1 MKKLICFAF
10 IACAALAQA
19 VSVSNVSARQRWPWN
34 NLVDVSFDV
43 DGTAGAAYGV
53 EVRATCAD
61 GKQELTA
68 RTLRTEPIAKVGAN
82 KLVWDFG
89 ADYPNFRADDMKVS
103 VLVTPFS
110 DATPVYLII
119 DVSGGVSA
127 KTYPVR
133 YTTTDPVHT
142 VGAND
147 PCKTT
152 EIWLKRVKA
161 GGGTITGSN
170 GWGYKGHTFKLTE
183 DYYLGIFP
191 VTQAQWEKVGS
202 GLLEEKGYA
211 HSFFTNPAY
220 AATRP
225 VDNVGFWSILGHD
238 GYPDSLAL
246 TRDSFFYRLQNKTG
260 LANLYLPSAWQYQW
274 AARAG
279 DLTGDRPAGI
289 VFRNKNNSMPA
300 GQTAANRDA
309 NWSEDYGTSY
319 VDRYAPN
326 AWGFYSMIGNVWE
339 WTPTKGIADADWGPN
354 DVLPDDYKGL
364 SPSKYNKYAQAM
376 RQGGSW
382 ASELE
387 QARYYGASI
396 SVNCYC
402 RTGTDDGIEGQ
413 AGFRICLTIP
423 NAAK

>member
-1 MKKLICFAF
+1 M
-10 IACAALAQA
+10 
-19 VSVSNVSARQRWPWN
+19 SARQRWPWN

-43 DGTAGAAYGV
+43 DGTAGAAYSV

-68 RTLRTEPIAKVGAN
+68 RTLRTEPIAKTGAN
-82 KLVWDFG
+82 ALVWDFG

-110 DATPVYLII
+110 DATPVYLVI

-127 KTYPVR
+127 TTYPVR
-133 YTTTDPVHT
+133 YTTTAPVHT

-161 GGGTITGSN
+161 GGGTVSGNIN
-170 GWGYKGHTFKLTE
+170 WGYQGHTFKLTE

-202 GLLEEKGYA
+202 GLLGDNP
-211 HSFFTNPAY
+211 HSFFTNPAS

-225 VDNVGFWSILGHD
+225 VDNVGFWAVLGHD
-238 GYPDSLAL
+238 GYPDILAVPAG
-246 TRDSFFYRLQNKTG
+246 RDSFFARLRDKTG
-260 LANLYLPSAWQYQW
+260 LANLFLPSAWQYQW

-279 DLTGDRPAGI
+279 DLTGVRPAGI
-289 VFRNKNNSMPA
+289 VFRNKENSVPA
-300 GQTAANRDA
+300 GKTAADKEA
-309 NWSEDYGTSY
+309 DWSEDYGTSY

-339 WTPTKGIADADWGPN
+339 WTPTKGIANADLVDN
-354 DVLPDDYKGL
+354 VLPDDYKGM
-364 SPSKYNKYAQAM
+364 SPSRYTNTYAYAM

-382 ASELE
+382 WSYLE
-387 QARYYGASI
+387 QARYYGASVC
-396 SVNCYC
+396 VNCYAA
-402 RTGTDDGIEGQ
+402 TGNADGYEGQ
-413 AGFRICLTIP
+413 SGFRICLTIP